1 MKWICK
7 TEEETLDL
15 KYKLPGTVFLK
26 KMSVIFD
33 CNNLINVTF
42 QQNAVNFNCSNGF
55 Q

>member
-26 KMSVIFD
+26 KMSVILIVIIL
-33 CNNLINVTF
+33 CNFLTK
-42 QQNAVNFNCSNGF
+42 CR
-55 Q
+55 